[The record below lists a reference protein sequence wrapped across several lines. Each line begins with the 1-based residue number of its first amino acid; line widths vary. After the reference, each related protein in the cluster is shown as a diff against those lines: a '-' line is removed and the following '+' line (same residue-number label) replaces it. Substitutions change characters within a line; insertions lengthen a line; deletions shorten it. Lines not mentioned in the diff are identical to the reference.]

1 MPHVRVHNAT
11 GADLDEVRVYVPTAL
26 QEPVA
31 FGPIASDARSEYRE
45 LPVAYRFMRVEVS
58 GPAGSFSLQPYDFV
72 GERPLPLGRYTYR
85 LGVVD
90 GRLTLELEVDAPAG
104 T

>member
-1 MPHVRVHNAT
+1 MPQVRVHNAT
-11 GADLDEVRVYVPTAL
+11 GTDLDEVRVYVPTAL

-90 GRLTLELEVDAPAG
+90 GRLSLELEVGPPAG
-104 T
+104 S